1 MKTRRH
7 RQKKWKK
14 TLIPLLVIIAATIII
29 ISIAKNTPTQSNPNT
44 KPADQYFE
52 ISNIA
57 AIGELQNNG
66 QDALINHIGFSIKP
80 IGGDAHAV
88 AIRIEGYPDYYYDVG
103 DINKEQIKSIDLP
116 LTGLLLHK
124 EEEGFPLEIEI
135 LGCPEAS
142 GSITI
147 YIPPDKIYP

>member
-1 MKTRRH
+1 MKTRRKH
-7 RQKKWKK
+7 QKKWKK
-14 TLIPLLVIIAATIII
+14 TLIPLLIIIAATIII

-66 QDALINHIGFSIKP
+66 QDAIITHIGFSIKP

-88 AIRIEGYPDYYYDVG
+88 AISIEGYPEHFYDVG
-103 DINKEQIKSIDLP
+103 DIPKDQIKSIDLP
-116 LTGLLLHK
+116 LTGVLLHK
-124 EEEGFPLEIEI
+124 EGEGFPIEIEI
-135 LGCPEAS
+135 LGCPEAK
-142 GSITI
+142 GTITI
-147 YIPPDKIYP
+147 YIPPDKIH